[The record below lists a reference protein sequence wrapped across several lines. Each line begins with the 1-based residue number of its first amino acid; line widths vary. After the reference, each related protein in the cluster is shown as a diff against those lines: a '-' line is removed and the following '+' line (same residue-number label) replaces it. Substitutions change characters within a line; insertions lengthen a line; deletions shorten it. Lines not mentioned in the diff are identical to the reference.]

1 MATQAKE
8 VMQNGKSPKESHAW
22 QRLLDLPV
30 VHSAWINLQRFCVIT
45 KEVHPLMA
53 TVWGAYEWG
62 LRRASS
68 LATWSVRP
76 VVQKLE
82 PQLAVANHLACQGLD
97 HLEERIPALHQPI
110 EKVTA
115 DLKETVSALIC
126 NATHAMADFVNR
138 LRGAASDSYEQSET
152 IVKDTMEHVRRSRVS
167 VAAEAGIDAAMGK
180 LENVIDFFL
189 QKAEEQSV
197 HEPTGSSKAESPTT
211 LFGKASAFAGAV
223 CRHVYEQTRQ
233 TIQVATGR
241 GWAMATRIP
250 GLTVKGSPE
259 QPPFLASLAQN
270 LQTAYLSTLLLVKNA
285 PSLAWNAT
293 GQLLRVSSLREAAS
307 ETGANPGIFQSVVV
321 KLLGSVSRCIRLPQ
335 AKEKAEDPPGLTV
348 DPPESTGEQAPA
360 ALVPEGGAPGQIR
373 DARRLS
379 RGHYPLPFINLDDPL
394 PTPRATSGPSAFSP
408 DKRGAGPRRWSEGLF
423 RLSPEAIYM
432 RAHYSGLYGAT
443 FKKD

>member
-1 MATQAKE
+1 MMASQAKE

-30 VHSAWINLQRFCVIT
+30 VRSAWINLQRFCVIT

-53 TVWGAYEWG
+53 AVWGAYEWG

-82 PQLAVANHLACQGLD
+82 PQFAVANHLACQGLD

-115 DLKETVSALIC
+115 DLKETVSALVR
-126 NATHAMADFVNR
+126 NATHATADFVNR

-167 VAAEAGIDAAMGK
+167 VAAEAGIDVAMGK

-197 HEPTGSSKAESPTT
+197 HEPTGSSKAESPAT

-233 TIQVATGR
+233 TIQVVTGR

-250 GLTVKGSPE
+250 GL
-259 QPPFLASLAQN
+259 
-270 LQTAYLSTLLLVKNA
+270 
-285 PSLAWNAT
+285 
-293 GQLLRVSSLREAAS
+293 
-307 ETGANPGIFQSVVV
+307 
-321 KLLGSVSRCIRLPQ
+321 LPQ

-394 PTPRATSGPSAFSP
+394 PIPQAASGPSAFSP